1 MTLSLSGHMFHFWRE
16 TCTDRKVKAVWR
28 SSCHRLD
35 CLSVRREIQRLMT
48 SLSFRGAIL
57 LKRRR
62 SSEEV
67 LGVCLLGKEVI
78 ESKSL

>member
-1 MTLSLSGHMFHFWRE
+1 
-16 TCTDRKVKAVWR
+16 
-28 SSCHRLD
+28 
-35 CLSVRREIQRLMT
+35 MT